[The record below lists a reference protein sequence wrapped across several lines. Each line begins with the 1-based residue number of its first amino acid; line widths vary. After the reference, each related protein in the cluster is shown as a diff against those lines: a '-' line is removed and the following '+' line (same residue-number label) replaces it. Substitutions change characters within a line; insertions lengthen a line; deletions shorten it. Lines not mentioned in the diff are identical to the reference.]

1 MALEGLFAVMY
12 VGYLLLP
19 DDARSGP
26 TGVLVPVIFFLG
38 GLFAWISAGLSL
50 QAAQA
55 VRRVAS
61 LEQEAATDPL
71 TGVYNRRHLDRRL
84 NYEVNWGRRTGEPVA
99 VLMIDLDHFKG
110 VNDRFGHQVGD
121 VVLVRLTEVLR
132 GCVRDTDLVA
142 RYGGEEFVV
151 VTPGADFDLAF
162 KLAERIRVGVAD
174 YDFKL
179 PTMMNHPT
187 PARITV
193 SIGIGHLTSDVST
206 PEALLREADRN
217 LYFAKRGGRNRVE
230 PSDRGRVPAESMS
243 VA

>member
-1 MALEGLFAVMY
+1 MGLEGLFATMY

-19 DDARSGP
+19 DGARSGP
-26 TGVLVPVIFFLG
+26 TGVLVPVIFLLG

-61 LEQEAATDPL
+61 LEREAATDSL

-121 VVLVRLTEVLR
+121 VVLVRSTEILR

-162 KLAERIRVGVAD
+162 KLAERIRAAVVD
-174 YDFKL
+174 HDFKL
-179 PTMMNHPT
+179 PTMMADPA

-193 SIGIGHLTSDVST
+193 SVGIGHLTADVNT

-230 PSDRGRVPAESMS
+230 PSEWQQANAGSVS